1 MVASVTATVM
11 FGLCVASR
19 QIRNCIDAQNSAL
32 RNKFEPMESRR
43 VRSDD
48 TALLL
53 PIRGGSRH

>member
-1 MVASVTATVM
+1 MVASVTVIVIL
-11 FGLCVASR
+11 GLCIANH

-32 RNKFEPMESRR
+32 RNKFEQMESRR

-53 PIRGGSRH
+53 PIRGVSRD